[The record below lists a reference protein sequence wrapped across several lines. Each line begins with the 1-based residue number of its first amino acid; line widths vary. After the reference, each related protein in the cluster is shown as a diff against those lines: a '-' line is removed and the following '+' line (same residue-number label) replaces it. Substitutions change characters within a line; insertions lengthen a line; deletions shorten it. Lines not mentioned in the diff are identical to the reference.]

1 MDEIKDKVKK
11 ECSTPKMISEIGS
24 FHGFASF
31 YRRFVKDF
39 CTIVTLLTE
48 IVKKTIYFKWKI
60 KKEKAFNLLKENFIS
75 APLLVLPNFT
85 KILKLNVMI

>member
-1 MDEIKDKVKK
+1 VTFAWKYIYIVSTKGIVMDEVKVNVKK
-11 ECSTPKMISEIGS
+11 EWSAPKMISEIGS

-39 CTIVTLLTE
+39 CTIVALLTE

-60 KKEKAFNLLKENFIS
+60 E
-75 APLLVLPNFT
+75 
-85 KILKLNVMI
+85 

>member
-1 MDEIKDKVKK
+1 MDEIKVKVKK
-11 ECSTPKMISEIGS
+11 EWSAPKMIGEIGS

-39 CTIVTLLTE
+39 CTIVALLTE

-60 KKEKAFNLLKENFIS
+60 EKEKVFNLLKENFIS
-75 APLLVLPNFT
+75 APLLALPNFT
-85 KILKLNVMI
+85 KILRLNVMI

>member
-1 MDEIKDKVKK
+1 MDEVKVNVKK
-11 ECSTPKMISEIGS
+11 EWSAPKMISEIGN

-39 CTIVTLLTE
+39 CTIVALLTE

-60 KKEKAFNLLKENFIS
+60 E
-75 APLLVLPNFT
+75 
-85 KILKLNVMI
+85 